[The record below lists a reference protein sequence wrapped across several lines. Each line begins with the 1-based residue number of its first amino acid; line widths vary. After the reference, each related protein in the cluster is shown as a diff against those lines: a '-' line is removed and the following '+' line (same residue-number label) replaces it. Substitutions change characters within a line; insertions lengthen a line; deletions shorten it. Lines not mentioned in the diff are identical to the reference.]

1 MPVPLL
7 FRTGCSY
14 FFYMIC
20 SVPYRLFSWKNDHSP
35 GTTPGLV
42 PSFLNDSFRS
52 IQFVLKK
59 ERSFPKSNT
68 LPVPTF
74 FKSFVLFHT
83 VCSGEKKTIIP
94 QKQQPGVFLL
104 FSNHSLRSILFVF
117 VKKRSFSRNP
127 TQMCSYFF
135 KSFVLIH
142 TVCSCEGTIIH
153 FKSFILFGSLPRNDT
168 QPYFCLPNFQVC

>member
-83 VCSGEKKTIIP
+83 VCSGEKNNHSQLTTPGLLPTFLKSFAPFHTVCFCQQTIIFQEP
-94 QKQQPGVFLL
+94 HPDVSLL
-104 FSNHSLRSILFVF
+104 
-117 VKKRSFSRNP
+117 
-127 TQMCSYFF
+127 F